1 MDNLIVEILSTRR
14 CHNSK
19 GELLFVSWLREK
31 LEKMECTITNLEEGC
46 ILADVGKPKKGKNI
60 LFSCHVDT
68 CHSMAESDGTAQKLF
83 FDSGLGHIFLDK
95 SVPAGCLGADDGAG
109 IYIMLKM
116 IEAKVPGSYI
126 FHRGEEKGGVGAR
139 AVVAKQAGLFKQ
151 YSACI
156 AFDRPYND
164 EVIVTQ
170 GGQLCASVA
179 YGQAVC
185 DMFKAEGLDYA
196 VSHKGIFTDSK
207 VYRGIIRECLNI
219 GVGYGLQHTKDEYL
233 DWDHLSKLTTACC
246 KVDWS
251 KLVPKRELPVELPQ
265 SQYRGGYQGSAAYQ
279 AYQRELDYP
288 PLGGSRQ
295 GSYQR
300 ELPKSPFAGSGFPKP
315 PLTVVAPDGNLGI
328 DDGSYWDFEAMSKDE
343 IDDVVMDE
351 VITTS
356 IMNVLVDL
364 AAEKAKVE
372 KYKQLLGMS

>member
-1 MDNLIVEILSTRR
+1 MDNLIVEILTTRR

-19 GELLFVSWLREK
+19 GELLFVSWLRDM
-31 LEKMECTITNLEEGC
+31 LAKMEHAKVTSLDEGC
-46 ILADVGKPKKGKNI
+46 ILVDVGTPKKNKKI

-68 CHSMAESDGTAQKLF
+68 CHSGTESDGTPQKLF

-109 IYIMLKM
+109 VYILLRM

-139 AVVAKQAGLFKQ
+139 AVLAKQSAMLKS

-156 AFDRPYND
+156 AFDRPNND

-170 GGQLCASVA
+170 GGQLCASTA
-179 YGQAVC
+179 YGQAIC
-185 DMFKAEGLDYA
+185 DLLKPEGLDFQ

-207 VYRGIIRECLNI
+207 VYRGVIRECLNI

-233 DWDHLSKLTTACC
+233 DWEHLSKLTTACC

-251 KLVPKRELPVELPQ
+251 KLSPSRVIPVEVPQ
-265 SQYRGGYQGSAAYQ
+265 PAYQGALQGVSRGQGMAT
-279 AYQRELDYP
+279 QRDLY
-288 PLGGSRQ
+288 SN
-295 GSYQR
+295 
-300 ELPKSPFAGSGFPKP
+300 PFSTKGFPKASDIA
-315 PLTVVAPDGNLGI
+315 LDL

-343 IDDVVMDE
+343 IDDIVQDDVVT
-351 VITTS
+351 IA

-364 AAEKAKVE
+364 AAEKAKTE
-372 KYKQLLGMS
+372 KYKQLLGIS